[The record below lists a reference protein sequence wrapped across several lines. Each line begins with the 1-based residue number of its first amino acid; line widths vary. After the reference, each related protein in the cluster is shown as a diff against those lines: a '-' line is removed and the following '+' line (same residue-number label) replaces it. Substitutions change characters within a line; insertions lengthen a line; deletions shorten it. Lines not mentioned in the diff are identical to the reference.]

1 MVSREFIRSVIR
13 ANHVI
18 AVYMKGEQRL
28 DGLSSLIY
36 VIHDLIL
43 DENEEKLLMMNRI
56 KGINTNGL
64 LRIKAVRTSQ
74 VDVSIEDSEPQE
86 YTINTSDIIKLEK
99 L

>member
-43 DENEEKLLMMNRI
+43 DENEEKLLMMNNINGI
-56 KGINTNGL
+56 KTYGL

-86 YTINTSDIIKLEK
+86 YTINTSDIVKLEK